1 MLEVSRSSYSTVI
14 IIEGRTAG
22 TLPQLRNVGQLQL
35 FRVHLQGAG
44 HHQGEGLLLQQ
55 RRPERDR
62 GEQVCKHREF
72 IEFYR
77 KTSSPSYSMPYFP
90 QYDKKRQHMYST
102 M

>member
-72 IEFYR
+72 SQFY
-77 KTSSPSYSMPYFP
+77 PHH
-90 QYDKKRQHMYST
+90 QILHM
-102 M
+102 